1 MTRRIFCTVKRGITD
16 ATAVC
21 IYPWE
26 KPILERIH
34 GGEVAEQ
41 SIDELCDLKK
51 PLKVEKLKFSRAMAD
66 DAKPEQAPGLREQ
79 LEAMV
84 IVDPED
90 DPANDPDAEYA
101 RLEGKYG
108 ADKEIPMPVVS
119 VVYGQ
124 INSGAFAAAVKEAQR
139 AGATAK
145 AKTSRKLEK
154 PVDQMSINEVRSAL
168 KAEGI
173 EYDQTAKLPALRDLL
188 ATATA

>member
-26 KPILERIH
+26 KAILERIH
-34 GGEVAEQ
+34 GGEVEEQ
-41 SIDELCDLKK
+41 SIDEMCDLKK

-66 DAKPEQAPGLREQ
+66 NAKPEQAPGLREQ

-84 IVDPED
+84 LVDPEE

-101 RLEGKYG
+101 RLESKYG
-108 ADKEIPMPVVS
+108 ADKEIPMPVVG

-124 INSGAFAAAVKEAQR
+124 INSGAFKAAVKEAQ
-139 AGATAK
+139 AVAPK
-145 AKTSRKLEK
+145 AKGGKLAK
-154 PVDQMSINEVRSAL
+154 PIEDMTINEVRTAL
-168 KAEGI
+168 RAEGI
-173 EYDQTAKLPALRDLL
+173 DYPQDGKLPALRDLL